1 MGNILNNCMECIRT
15 DKLFNKMKG
24 SELRVLE
31 SDTRMRFL
39 IGNNPMGEMVKIV
52 ERECKYK
59 RIQNKRKSKV

>member
-39 IGNNPMGEMVKIV
+39 IGNNPMGEIVKILN
-52 ERECKYK
+52 RECKRK
-59 RIQNKRKSKV
+59 HITKRKKIC